1 MAEKQSQPTAQGS
14 AQQGMQNQVPVQ
26 GAAQQGSMQQ
36 GSIQQGSTQQGT
48 GQRGG
53 RTQEAGLSRTG
64 TQSRDMARQPYGG
77 SQSPF
82 SFMRRFMEDMDRL
95 FGDFG
100 MGTGLSSSS
109 LMPRWGSSIS
119 SRAWTPQ
126 LEVFERQG
134 DLVIRADL
142 PGMKKDDVRVQID
155 DDMLTIEG
163 ERRYEHEE
171 TNAGIFHSERSYG
184 SFQRAV
190 QLPQG
195 VNPESVK
202 ASFENGVL
210 EITMP
215 APQSR
220 PSARNI
226 EVSGGGAGI
235 PTGAQGAGMQGA
247 GAQTA
252 SQAGDG
258 GTAQAGTAVG
268 SPSTGT
274 GGQAAMPGQSQQ
286 KMSH

>member
-1 MAEKQSQPTAQGS
+1 
-14 AQQGMQNQVPVQ
+14 
-26 GAAQQGSMQQ
+26 
-36 GSIQQGSTQQGT
+36 
-48 GQRGG
+48 
-53 RTQEAGLSRTG
+53 
-64 TQSRDMARQPYGG
+64 MARQPYGG

-82 SFMRRFMEDMDRL
+82 SFMRRFMEDMDHL

-109 LMPRWGSSIS
+109 LMPRWGSSMS
-119 SRAWTPQ
+119 SRAWAPQ

-142 PGMKKDDVRVQID
+142 PGMKKDDVRVEID
-155 DDMLTIEG
+155 NDMLTIEG
-163 ERRYEHEE
+163 ERRYEHED
-171 TNAGIFHSERSYG
+171 TSAGIFHSERSYG
-184 SFQRAV
+184 SFQRSV

-220 PSARNI
+220 PTARNI
-226 EVSGGGAGI
+226 EVTGGAGMR
-235 PTGAQGAGMQGA
+235 TGAQGAGVQGA

-252 SQAGDG
+252 SQGTGD

-274 GGQAAMPGQSQQ
+274 GGQATTPGQQQ
-286 KMSH
+286 QTKMSH